1 MRLRLLEPVSK
12 RESYADKQTEMN
24 MKLAQNSLLILIYLL
39 AISVTVETQP
49 MAGEQKPGQKPGWK
63 QLDKG
68 LQLGTFLAPQAAV
81 VGDSRVKVLRIDPK
95 YYQLRLLNAS
105 RVENGV
111 PLTPKQWCRQNGLVA
126 AINPSM
132 YQTDYK
138 TSVSLMRTKG
148 HINNPRL
155 SKDMTILAFDRQSPD
170 IPRAKIIDRQ
180 CEDFQFWK
188 QKYGTLVQS
197 IRMIS
202 CTGKNVWKPQPRRWS
217 TSAIG
222 IDRQGNILF
231 IHVRSLYRTHDLINI
246 LKKLPLNISRAMYT
260 EGGPQ
265 AQLYINSGHK
275 ELDLT
280 GSYETSSN
288 DDNEGAISWP
298 LPNVVGISKR
308 KPSSKR

>member
-1 MRLRLLEPVSK
+1 
-12 RESYADKQTEMN
+12 

-39 AISVTVETQP
+39 AISVTVEAQS
-49 MAGEQKPGQKPGWK
+49 MAGEQKSRQKPGWQ

-68 LQLGTFLAPQAAV
+68 LELGTFLAPQAAV
-81 VGDSRVKVLRIDPK
+81 NGDSLVRVLRIDPK

-138 TSVSLMRTKG
+138 TSVSLMRTKI

-155 SKDMTILAFDRQSPD
+155 SKDMTILAFDRQSAAVP
-170 IPRAKIIDRQ
+170 PAKIIDRQ

-202 CTGKNVWKPQPRRWS
+202 CAAKNVWKPQPRRWS

-222 IDRQGNILF
+222 IDGQDKVLF
-231 IHVRSLYRTHDLINI
+231 IHVRALYRTHDLINI

-265 AQLYINSGHK
+265 AQLYINSGNK
-275 ELDLT
+275 EFELT
-280 GSYETSSN
+280 GTYETSPN
-288 DDNEGAISWP
+288 DANEGSISWP

-308 KPSSKR
+308 